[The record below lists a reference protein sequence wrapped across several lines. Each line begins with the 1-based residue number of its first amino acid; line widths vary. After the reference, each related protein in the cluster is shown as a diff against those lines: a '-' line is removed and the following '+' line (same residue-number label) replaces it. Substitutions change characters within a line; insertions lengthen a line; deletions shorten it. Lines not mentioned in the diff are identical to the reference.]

1 MCFIAAGYEKEM
13 LRDFLTAN
21 PGLARRFHLR
31 VWLMDYT
38 PSHLVEIYLG
48 ALAAAMSD
56 SATRLTAAMT
66 RTYFTKP
73 ALAFLAD
80 ILESSQAKQVQEF
93 PLLRQT
99 FAAQAGAMVTL
110 ANTTAVLIAS
120 SNRHG
125 QIGLDARGQDTW
137 AIGLVDMHNILV
149 TLLQQHFG
157 PHATTDE
164 VLNVASS
171 HGWFAGGLWQVP
183 QGIGESSSD
192 DGGRSGRSRRV
203 SVRRA

>member
-1 MCFIAAGYEKEM
+1 MA
-13 LRDFLTAN
+13 
-21 PGLARRFHLR
+21 
-31 VWLMDYT
+31 
-38 PSHLVEIYLG
+38 
-48 ALAAAMSD
+48 
-56 SATRLTAAMT
+56 
-66 RTYFTKP
+66 
-73 ALAFLAD
+73 
-80 ILESSQAKQVQEF
+80 
-93 PLLRQT
+93 
-99 FAAQAGAMVTL
+99 TL

-157 PHATTDE
+157 PYATNATDE
-164 VLNVASS
+164 VLSVASS
-171 HGWFAGGLWQVP
+171 HGWFAGGVWQVP

-192 DGGRSGRSRRV
+192 GDGSEGSGGSGRSRRA